1 MKFTDIFI
9 RRPVLAVSISLL
21 IIILGLQ
28 AISKLAVREYPKMTT
43 TVITV
48 TTAYPGAD
56 ANLIQAFVT
65 SKIEE
70 AVAQADNVDYMS
82 SSSRPSSSSITVKMK
97 LNTDPNAA
105 LADVLA
111 KVNSVRSE
119 LPSGI
124 EDPTVTSSTGG
135 SGIMYISF
143 RSNKLDASQV
153 TDYIQRVVKP
163 QFFTVEGVAS
173 VDIFGA
179 SEYALRIWL
188 DPQKMA
194 AQNLSATQVM
204 SALSSNNVQ
213 TAAGND
219 NGFYVVYKNKVDTT
233 TKSVDE
239 LSKLIVYSS
248 GDKLVRLR
256 DIADIELNKSS
267 DNARA
272 VANGSDSVVLA
283 VNPTSSAN
291 PLTVAEKI
299 LPLYENIKNNLPN
312 AIQTDIL
319 YDRTVAI
326 NNSIEEVVKTIIEA
340 TLIVLVVITMF
351 IGSFR
356 AILIP
361 VITIPISLIGV
372 IMMLQTL
379 DFSINLMTL
388 LALILAI
395 GLVVDDAIVVLEN
408 VDRHIKL
415 GETPFRAA
423 IIGTREIA
431 VPVISMTIALI
442 AVYSPMALMGGIT
455 GTLFKEF
462 ALTLAGAVFISGIV
476 ALTLSPMMA
485 SKLLKD
491 HSAPSK
497 LEERVNRTLTK
508 VNNAYAYVLDL
519 VMANRKCMV
528 FFAAIIFA
536 TLPIMFKSLSSELT
550 PTEDK
555 GAFLAIGSA
564 PSNVNVD
571 YVQAAMAPYQK
582 ILTDTEEV
590 QFAMTISGVPSSN
603 QSLNVVTLKDWKD
616 RSRSQAQ
623 VLAELNTKAKGI
635 PEVSVSGFAFPEI
648 ETGEQGPPIGFVI
661 STSQDYSDL
670 ANVAGKFLEAMQK
683 SGKFVYSSLDLKFD
697 TAQMHIKIDREKAG
711 TYGITMKQISA
722 TLGSFL
728 SAATVERVDIDGRA
742 YKIISQV
749 KRENRLSP
757 QSWNNYYVSAANG
770 ESVPLSS
777 LISVSLEPQPSS
789 LPRFS
794 QLNSAVISAV
804 PMPGSSIGDAIQ
816 WLEDSSKELLPQGYN
831 YDFKG
836 EARQLVQEGNALAVT
851 FVLAVIIIFLV
862 LAIQF
867 ESIRDPMVIM
877 ISVPLAISGA
887 LLALNTPGAIQGLLG
902 MLSHVTGIS
911 YFSELS
917 GKISGEGSTLNIYSQ
932 VGLITLV
939 GLITKHG
946 ILMCEVAKEEQL
958 NHGRSRIDAI
968 THAAKVRLRPIL
980 MTTAAMIAGLVPLLY
995 ATGAGAVSRFSM
1007 GIVIVSGL
1015 AVGTLFTLF
1024 VLPVIYSYVASEHK
1038 PLPEFDENIKP
1049 IEGEINH

>member
-43 TVITV
+43 TVIQVSTV
-48 TTAYPGAD
+48 YPGAD

-204 SALSSNNVQ
+204 SALSANNVQ

-233 TKSVDE
+233 TKSVEE
-239 LSKLIVYSS
+239 LGNLIVSS
-248 GDKLVRLR
+248 NGDKLVRLR

-267 DNARA
+267 DAARA
-272 VANGSDSVVLA
+272 VANGADSVVLA

-299 LPLYENIKNNLPN
+299 LPLYESIKNNLPD

-340 TLIVLVVITMF
+340 TIIVLVVITMF

-476 ALTLSPMMA
+476 ALTLSPMMT

-508 VNNAYAYVLDL
+508 INNAYTYVLGL
-519 VMANRKCMV
+519 VMANRKCMLV
-528 FFAAIIFA
+528 FAAAIFA
-536 TLPIMFKSLSSELT
+536 TLPVLFNSLSSELT

-582 ILTDTEEV
+582 MLTDTDEV
-590 QFAMTISGVPSSN
+590 QFAMTISGVPSTN

-623 VLAELNTKAKGI
+623 VLAELNTKAKAI

-661 STSQDYSDL
+661 STSKGYEDL

-749 KRENRLSP
+749 KREDRLSP
-757 QSWNNYYVSAANG
+757 QSWDNYYVSAANG
-770 ESVPLSS
+770 TSVPLSS
-777 LISVSLEPQPSS
+777 LVSMTLEPQPSS

-851 FVLAVIIIFLV
+851 FVLAVVIIFLV

-887 LLALNTPGAIQGLLG
+887 LLALNAFGFVGKAGA
-902 MLSHVTGIS
+902 
-911 YFSELS
+911 
-917 GKISGEGSTLNIYSQ
+917 TLNIYSQ

-958 NHGRSRIDAI
+958 NHGKNRIEAI
-968 THAAKVRLRPIL
+968 TEAAKVRLRPIL

-1038 PLPEFDENIKP
+1038 PLPEFDENVKP

>member
-9 RRPVLAVSISLL
+9 RRPVLALSISLL

-48 TTAYPGAD
+48 TTVYPGAD

-82 SSSRPSSSSITVKMK
+82 SSSSPSTSTVTVKMK

-124 EDPTVTSSTGG
+124 EDPTISSSTGG

-179 SEYALRIWL
+179 SEYALRVWL
-188 DPQKMA
+188 DPEKMA

-204 SALSSNNVQ
+204 SALSANNVQ

-219 NGFYVVYKNKVDTT
+219 NGYFVTYKNKVETT
-233 TKSVDE
+233 TKSVEE
-239 LSKLIVYSS
+239 LGNLIVTSN

-267 DNARA
+267 DSSRA
-272 VANGSDSVVLA
+272 VANGADSVVLA
-283 VNPTSSAN
+283 INPTSSAN
-291 PLTVAEKI
+291 PLTVAAKVR
-299 LPLYENIKNNLPN
+299 PLYDSIKNNLPD
-312 AIQTDIL
+312 AIESDIL
-319 YDRTVAI
+319 YDRTIAI
-326 NNSIEEVVKTIIEA
+326 NNSINEVIKTIVEA

-372 IMMLQTL
+372 IMLLQSF

-476 ALTLSPMMA
+476 ALTLSPMMT
-485 SKLLKD
+485 SKLLK
-491 HSAPSK
+491 SNEAPSK
-497 LEERVNRTLTK
+497 LEQRVEHTLSK
-508 VNNAYAYVLDL
+508 VNAAYAYVLDL
-519 VMANRKCMV
+519 VMVNRKCMLM
-528 FFAAIIFA
+528 FAAIIFA
-536 TLPIMFKSLSSELT
+536 TLPVLFKSLSSELT

-555 GAFLAIGSA
+555 GAFIAVGSA
-564 PSNVNVD
+564 PSNVNID
-571 YVQAAMAPYQK
+571 YVQNAMTPYQE
-582 ILTDTEEV
+582 ILTNTPEV
-590 QFAMTISGVPSSN
+590 QFAMTISGAPSSN
-603 QSLNVVTLKDWKD
+603 QSLNVVTLKDWKE
-616 RSRSQAQ
+616 RSKSQTAIMN
-623 VLAELNTKAKGI
+623 ELNEKAKSI
-635 PEVSVSGFAFPEI
+635 PEVSVQGFAFPEI
-648 ETGEQGPPIGFVI
+648 DTGEQGPPIGFVI
-661 STSQDYSDL
+661 STSQDYADL
-670 ANVAGKFLEAMQK
+670 ANVAGKFLEDMQK
-683 SGKFVYSSLDLKFD
+683 SSKFVYTNLDLKFD
-697 TAQMHIKIDREKAG
+697 TAQMRIKIDREKAG
-711 TYGITMKQISA
+711 TYGITMQQISR

-728 SAATVERVDIDGRA
+728 SAATIERVDIDGRA

-749 KRENRLSP
+749 KRDNRLSP
-757 QSWNNYYVSAANG
+757 ESFNKYYITAANG
-770 ESVPLSS
+770 TSVPLSS
-777 LISVSLEPQPSS
+777 LVTATLEPQPST

-804 PMPGSSIGDAIQ
+804 PMPGTSIGDAIQ
-816 WLEDSSKELLPQGYN
+816 WLQDNAKNTLPQGYN

-851 FVLAVIIIFLV
+851 FLLAVVIIFLV

-867 ESIRDPMVIM
+867 ESIRDPIVIM
-877 ISVPLAISGA
+877 ISVPLAVSGA
-887 LLALNTPGAIQGLLG
+887 LLALNAFGFI
-902 MLSHVTGIS
+902 GIA
-911 YFSELS
+911 
-917 GKISGEGSTLNIYSQ
+917 GTTLNIYSQ

-958 NHGRSRIDAI
+958 NHGKTRVEAI
-968 THAAKVRLRPIL
+968 TEAAKVRLRPIL

-995 ATGAGAVSRFSM
+995 ATGAGAVSRFSI
-1007 GIVIVSGL
+1007 GIVIVAGL
-1015 AVGTLFTLF
+1015 AIGTLFTLF
-1024 VLPVIYSYVASEHK
+1024 VLPVIYSYIASEHK
-1038 PLPEFDENIKP
+1038 PLPVFDENVKP
-1049 IEGEINH
+1049 IEGHINEQH